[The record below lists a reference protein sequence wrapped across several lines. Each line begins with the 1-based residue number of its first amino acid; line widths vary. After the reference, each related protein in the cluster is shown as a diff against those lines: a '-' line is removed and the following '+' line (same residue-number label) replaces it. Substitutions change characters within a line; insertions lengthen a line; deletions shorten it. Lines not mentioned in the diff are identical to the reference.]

1 MLNSPYN
8 EVPLFIL
15 FDHFLVARAET
26 REILGKLK
34 TQQFSSDIS

>member
-8 EVPLFIL
+8 EVPLLIL

-26 REILGKLK
+26 RKIWRKLNQ
-34 TQQFSSDIS
+34 QQFSSDIS